1 MSLSATLPAAAAAA
15 KPMLAAP
22 ASKRLVLDGISKRF
36 GSVTALAQMS
46 LDVQPGELVALLGP
60 SGCGKTTTLRIIA
73 GFEFADTGAVRIG
86 NQDISHLPPNKRGLG
101 MVFQNYSLF
110 PHLSVGENIGFGL
123 RMAGMP
129 ASERAAQVRRMLDL
143 IRLPGIAERRVAQL
157 SGGQQQRVAL
167 ARALVTNPS
176 VLLLDEPLGALDKNL
191 REGMQFELRQLQRR
205 LGITSVM
212 VTHDQEEALTM
223 ITDAFAALGMLG
235 QAELGYNAVRV
246 DGEAAVRAIALLA
259 RRLGSDVQRT
269 AEAIVNVA
277 VSGMYAGVSRLVSR
291 FGIDPRTFVLL
302 PFGGAGPM
310 LACYLARALN
320 MQRNRDRTHFGAWGV
335 LGGRAGSTSR
345 FTRNPR
351 TPQAQDLGN
360 TDLLSCAPG
369 DVIRL
374 EGAGG
379 GGWGHPFERDPQRVL
394 DDVRRGHVSIEAARE
409 CYAVG
414 IVDGEVDGTQTAA
427 LREIAAANAAS
438 ASGNRFDFGASR
450 DAHEARWTRARY
462 AALTERLATVPVAWR
477 FFVKHRMFEALAAR
491 CANDT
496 APAGT
501 ALVPQLFDALL
512 AEYPDLAK
520 PLVTASVDAG
530 LRTPWQD
537 AASP

>member
-269 AEAIVNVA
+269 AEAIVNVT

-379 GGWGHPFERDPQRVL
+379 GAGPPVRARSAAGAGRRAPRPRQHRGGARVL
-394 DDVRRGHVSIEAARE
+394 CGGHRRWRSRRDADRRAARDCRGQRRQRE
-409 CYAVG
+409 REPLRLRRQPRCARSAL
-414 IVDGEVDGTQTAA
+414 DPRPLRRADRAA
-427 LREIAAANAAS
+427 GDS
-438 ASGNRFDFGASR
+438 AGGL
-450 DAHEARWTRARY
+450 
-462 AALTERLATVPVAWR
+462 ALFL
-477 FFVKHRMFEALAAR
+477 KHRMFEALAAR

-496 APAGT
+496 APAGA
-501 ALVPQLFDALL
+501 ALVHQLFDALL